1 MSNFK
6 FEQRCAIK
14 FCFKLG
20 MNATETC
27 GKLKE
32 AYEEDALSRAQ
43 IFRWFKDFSEGRD
56 LVEDEPRTGRPTTS
70 KTDVNVERVK
80 SLVRSDRRLT
90 IRLIAEQLNLNKS
103 TVHDVLKN
111 NLQMRKVSAKLVPKN
126 LTVQQK
132 DNRKDICTDF
142 IERIEQDPNFLKSI
156 ITGDESWIF
165 EYDPETKRQSLEWH
179 TANSPR
185 PKKARMSKSKIKC
198 MLICFMDSTRIIHK
212 EFVLPGQTVNQHF
225 YREVL
230 ERLRKRVA
238 RVRPDIKEKWMLHHD
253 NAPCHT
259 ALSITEFLAKRSIP
273 VVPQPPYSP
282 DLSRVTSSF
291 FQG

>member
-20 MNATETC
+20 TNATETSR
-27 GKLKE
+27 KLKE
-32 AYEEDALSRAQ
+32 AYEEDASSRAQ

-56 LVEDEPRTGRPTTS
+56 LVEDEPQTGRPTTS
-70 KTDVNVERVK
+70 KTDVNVEQVK

-111 NLQMRKVSAKLVPKN
+111 NLQMRKVSAKLVSKN

-132 DNRKDICTDF
+132 DNRKDIYTDF
-142 IERIEQDPNFLKSI
+142 IERIEQDPNFLKTI

-165 EYDPETKRQSLEWH
+165 YYDSETKRQSLEWQ
-179 TANSPR
+179 
-185 PKKARMSKSKIKC
+185 
-198 MLICFMDSTRIIHK
+198 
-212 EFVLPGQTVNQHF
+212 E
-225 YREVL
+225 
-230 ERLRKRVA
+230 
-238 RVRPDIKEKWMLHHD
+238 
-253 NAPCHT
+253 
-259 ALSITEFLAKRSIP
+259 
-273 VVPQPPYSP
+273 
-282 DLSRVTSSF
+282 
-291 FQG
+291 

>member
-1 MSNFK
+1 
-6 FEQRCAIK
+6 
-14 FCFKLG
+14 

-43 IFRWFKDFSEGRD
+43 IFRWFKEFSEGRD
-56 LVEDEPRTGRPTTS
+56 LVVDEPRTGRSTTS

-142 IERIEQDPNFLKSI
+142 IAHIEQDPNFLKSI
-156 ITGDESWIF
+156 IIGDESWIF
-165 EYDPETKRQSLEWH
+165 KYDP
-179 TANSPR
+179 
-185 PKKARMSKSKIKC
+185 
-198 MLICFMDSTRIIHK
+198 
-212 EFVLPGQTVNQHF
+212 
-225 YREVL
+225 
-230 ERLRKRVA
+230 
-238 RVRPDIKEKWMLHHD
+238 
-253 NAPCHT
+253 
-259 ALSITEFLAKRSIP
+259 
-273 VVPQPPYSP
+273 
-282 DLSRVTSSF
+282 
-291 FQG
+291 